1 MRLLIAGGGTGGH
14 LYPGLAIAEEIKVK
28 DREAEVLFVGSR
40 RGREE
45 EIVLREGFNFS
56 PLSAKKLP
64 EKINLATFPAIFSYL
79 LSLLQSLFILR
90 RFKPDVVMG
99 MGGYLSLPVM
109 LVSLFLRLPT
119 LIHEQNALPGR
130 ANIFL
135 SRWVRRILISYEESE
150 RYFPQ
155 NKVRMSGNPV
165 REIKKDKR
173 KARKELGLDEEKKI
187 ILIFGGSQGAK
198 KINQATLVALP
209 QLLEKGWQVVHI
221 TGLNNYQEVR
231 KKMLDVS
238 PVSSTGQMSEG
249 RNYKIFPY
257 LDNLLEVINLS
268 SFVVCRAGATTCAEL
283 TYLGKPAL
291 LVPYPYALGA
301 HQEYN
306 ANILERAGAAKVCR
320 DEELSG
326 PLLER
331 VIEEVLENPSVL
343 AKMEAASKDLGKPE
357 ARKIIKE
364 EIYGLPG

>member
-14 LYPGLAIAEEIKVK
+14 LYPGLAIAKEIEVKAQESKVF
-28 DREAEVLFVGSR
+28 FVGSR

-45 EIVLREGFNFS
+45 EIVLREGFDFS
-56 PLSAKKLP
+56 PISAKKLS
-64 EKINLATFPAIFSYL
+64 EKINLAILPAIFSYL

-90 RFKPDVVMG
+90 RFEPDVVMG

-173 KARKELGLDEEKKI
+173 KVREELGLDEGKKI

-198 KINQATLVALP
+198 KINQATLAALP
-209 QLLEKGWQVVHI
+209 QLLEKGWQIVHI

-231 KKMLDVS
+231 EKMEEAEDRR
-238 PVSSTGQMSEG
+238 QMSEG
-249 RNYKIFPY
+249 GNYKIFPY

-291 LVPYPYALGA
+291 LVPYPYAKGA

-326 PLLER
+326 ALLKK

-343 AKMEAASKDLGKPE
+343 AKMEVASKGLGKPE
-357 ARKIIKE
+357 AKKIILD